1 MLVTALAVVV
11 RQVGAGRS
19 AAAATLDVAQ
29 PEAFVVFGARTG
41 HLAVGCCWK
50 EGREEEN
57 GECYN

>member
-41 HLAVGCCWK
+41 HLAVGC
-50 EGREEEN
+50 
-57 GECYN
+57 